1 MRKFSLL
8 LIPLLFWGCDKTFE
22 NVIDV
27 TSENYQVIS
36 VSPFGNFVYNPSDSL
51 ITIRI
56 NFKSGSE
63 ISGVSFDMIASDG
76 TLINPSPVPLFDN
89 DDNRFLNQFPMS
101 EYYPNGKYNLK
112 YYVSKQTGTNALVA
126 WGSFDYDNGQTNIAP
141 VISNLVVPDTA
152 VIGVDTTIFVSVD
165 VHDDNGLNDI
175 DEDGVFFNSFLPDS
189 TPSSGNPFIMFDD
202 GTNGDLVS
210 GDGTYSLIVQLPSS
224 GVARGTY
231 RWEFQARDRGGKSSN
246 IIIHFLEII

>member
-1 MRKFSLL
+1 MRKFGLL

-27 TSENYQVIS
+27 TRENYQVTS
-36 VSPFGNFVYNPSDSL
+36 VSPTGNIVYNPNDSL

-56 NFKSGSE
+56 IFTSGSE
-63 ISGVSFDMIASDG
+63 VSDVSFDMIASDG
-76 TLINPSPVPLFDN
+76 SLLNSSPVPLFDN
-89 DDNRFLNQFPMS
+89 NDNRFNNQFPMS
-101 EYYPNGKYNLK
+101 EYYPTGIYNLK
-112 YYVSKQTGTNALVA
+112 YYVNEQTGSNVLVA
-126 WGSFDYDNGQTNIAP
+126 WGSFKYNNGQANIAP

-152 VIGVDTTIFVSVD
+152 VVGVDTTIFVSVD

-175 DEDGVFFNSFLPDS
+175 DVVFFNSFLPDN

-202 GTNGDLVS
+202 GTNGDLVP

-224 GVARGTY
+224 GVALGTY

-246 IIIHFLEII
+246 IIIHFLEVI